1 MERTYGERIPILKM
15 GEFLLVTIQVD
26 LHDQMVLN
34 LQNDLLEHIRKTG
47 AHGVLLD
54 ISALEIVDSYIG
66 RMVGN
71 IAKMSKILDAETVLV
86 GMRPTVAITLV
97 ELGVS
102 LQGVRTA
109 LNLEKG
115 MELLQSLMMEQ
126 REQRWQGAEE
136 SDKTG
141 GTNGTEG
148 SNGTNTEI

>member
-1 MERTYGERIPILKM
+1 MERTYGERIPILKI

-26 LHDQMVLN
+26 LHDQMALN
-34 LQNDLLEHIRKTG
+34 LQDDLLEHIRKTE

-66 RMVGN
+66 RVVGN

-97 ELGVS
+97 ELGVY

-109 LNLEKG
+109 LNIERG
-115 MELLQSLMMEQ
+115 MELLRTSMREQ
-126 REQRWQGAEE
+126 REQGWQGAEG
-136 SDKTG
+136 SD
-141 GTNGTEG
+141 GTDGTD
-148 SNGTNTEI
+148 TEI